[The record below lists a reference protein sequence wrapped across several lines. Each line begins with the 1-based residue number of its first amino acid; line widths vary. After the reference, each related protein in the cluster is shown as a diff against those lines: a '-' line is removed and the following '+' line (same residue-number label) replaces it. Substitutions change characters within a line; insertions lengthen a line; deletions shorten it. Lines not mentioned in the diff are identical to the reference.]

1 MFFQQNRNLLFIILF
16 YFLTPLNCDAQLQKG
31 YYFHNYDEKNGLIAK
46 YNTFFFTDSKGF
58 LWISSTEGL
67 NRFDGLKVKTYLHN
81 PSDSTSLYD
90 NNIQSP
96 FFEDRKGNLWFCTA
110 EAIHC
115 YNRQKDNFNRF
126 WIVEN
131 GKQLESD
138 YYLFALDG
146 KDILW
151 FRSGSWDANPK
162 LYKLDINKIENSI
175 LPAQFVCDFAG
186 YRSKILSQYEQ
197 KTAILT
203 YPSTSGYGF
212 VEYEIDKTGRT
223 KPTKTYLSGENF
235 DKFKIKSIVSDK
247 NNIIWLATDKGLV
260 SYDKKNGQFQLFDSY
275 KDETIDNVLGL
286 ATWKEDKLIIS
297 TRNAGVLFYDKNH
310 KIFYE
315 QLKNEE
321 LKGLVEGLCSSV
333 FETIYVDSTNNL
345 WLSSAQNSC
354 LNHINLDKIKFSN
367 VQLSK
372 FFLKNFSRIL
382 CDDLNNIWVSY
393 EGIGILVFNNK
404 GEIVKSFDE
413 KQFFDKK
420 IRHFLKDKEGRI
432 WIQTDHQLLK
442 SENGAYTLQT
452 VYISQ
457 DTYLYN
463 LQQLNDGRLILLTEK
478 GIFQLIG
485 KQLKPF
491 QELPST
497 YQSLRFRGIFQDNK
511 DNLFLAELGSTIKVF
526 DFKQDSVLKTELQI
540 KDNINEF
547 FQQND
552 TIWVTGGKGLW
563 KIYESPNKSFQY
575 NFVLNLPFLYKIFI
589 DKSGIFWL
597 ISDSGLYTF
606 NPQNRQLH
614 KYNASDGLKG
624 NIFSRFCALLNGD
637 IWIAAYNNINVF
649 NPNKIKLY
657 TNPPKIQIT
666 DIKVNDAV
674 YTEGGNVS
682 ELNKITLPYTRN
694 TITFQFVA
702 IEFADPEY
710 NKLKFRLDNY
720 DEDGI
725 WNEVFNKEG
734 YIKYF
739 KLPFGTYTLRIKAAN
754 ADGVWSPDE
763 KTFIIHI
770 NAPWYLTWWGILLE
784 VLTVLA
790 IGWAIL
796 QWRLKIQRDKAAI
809 QQKILKTEMQAL
821 RAQMDPHFL
830 YNAMNSINSFII
842 SNDARKASTYL
853 TDFARLVRKI
863 LDFSKEE
870 SISIEK
876 EAEILREYLNIEAMR
891 FNHKFDYSVTIDP
904 DLDEWDTQIPT
915 MILQPFVENAI
926 LHGVSPKTNGQ
937 GHIQV
942 RFEKQGH
949 DFMRCVVEDNGIG
962 RKKSAQ
968 LSKGAKLKEHESK
981 GMQIT
986 ADRIDILNL
995 QKKKLAKLEIID
1007 LFDETQ
1013 QPTGTRIVL
1022 HIPLLMNDEL

>member
-1 MFFQQNRNLLFIILF
+1 MFFQQNRNLLFILLF
-16 YFLTPLNCDAQLQKG
+16 YFLTLLNCDAQLQKG

-96 FFEDRKGNLWFCTA
+96 FFEDKQGNLWFCTA

-115 YNRQKDNFNRF
+115 YNRQRDNFSRY
-126 WIVEN
+126 WIIEN
-131 GKQLESD
+131 GKRLESD
-138 YYLFALDG
+138 YYSFALDKEG
-146 KDILW
+146 LLW
-151 FRSGSWDANPK
+151 FRSGSWRAHPK
-162 LYKLDINKIENSI
+162 LYCVDINKIDGSI
-175 LPAQFVCDFAG
+175 LQAQFVCDFIG
-186 YRSKILSQYEQ
+186 YRSKKLLQDGQ
-197 KTAILT
+197 KTTILT

-212 VEYEIDKTGRT
+212 VEYSIDKTGKKSNT
-223 KPTKTYLSGENF
+223 QTFLSGKNL
-235 DKFKIKSIVSDK
+235 DKFKIKSIVLDK
-247 NNIIWLATDKGLV
+247 NDVIWLATDKGLV
-260 SYDKKNGQFQLFDSY
+260 SFDRKNERFQLFDTY
-275 KDETIDNVLGL
+275 KNEKIDFALGL
-286 ATWKEDKLIIS
+286 ATWNEDKLIVS
-297 TRNAGVLFYDKNH
+297 THNEGVLFFDKIN
-310 KIFYE
+310 KVFYK
-315 QLKNEE
+315 QLKKEE
-321 LKGLVEGLCSSV
+321 LKSIAEGLCSSI
-333 FETIYVDSTNNL
+333 FDNIYVDSANNL
-345 WLSSAQNSC
+345 WLASSQNSC

-367 VQLSK
+367 VQLTQGFNK
-372 FFLKNFSRIL
+372 DFTNLIE
-382 CDDLNNIWVSY
+382 DDLHNIWVSF
-393 EGIGILVFNNK
+393 EDIGILVFNNK
-404 GEIVKSFDE
+404 GELVKSFDE

-420 IRHFLKDKEGRI
+420 IRHFLKDTEGQI

-442 SENGAYTLQT
+442 SENGAYTLQS

-463 LQQLNDGRLILLTEK
+463 LQQLKDGRLILSTDK
-478 GIFQLIG
+478 GVFQLIG
-485 KQLKPF
+485 NHLKPF
-491 QELPST
+491 QELKST
-497 YQSLRFRGIFQDNK
+497 YQSLKIRGIFQNNK
-511 DNLFLAELGSTIKVF
+511 DILFLAEIGSTIKVF

-540 KDNINEF
+540 KDDINEF

-552 TIWVTGGKGLW
+552 TIWLAGEKGLW
-563 KIYESPNKSFQY
+563 KVYESSNNSFQY
-575 NFVLNLPFLYKIFI
+575 NLVLNLPFLYKIII
-589 DKSGIFWL
+589 DKKDIFWL
-597 ISDSGLYTF
+597 ISDNGLYNF
-606 NPQNRQLH
+606 NSQNRQLH
-614 KYNASDGLKG
+614 KYKASDGLKG
-624 NIFSRFCALLNGD
+624 NIFARFCALSNGD
-637 IWIAAYNNINVF
+637 IWIAAYNNINAF
-649 NPNKIKLY
+649 NPDKIKRY

-674 YTEGGNVS
+674 YTEGGNVT
-682 ELNKITLPYTRN
+682 ELNKINLPYTRN
-694 TITFQFVA
+694 TLTFQFVA

-720 DEDGI
+720 DEDGV

-734 YIKYF
+734 NIKYF
-739 KLPFGTYTLRIKAAN
+739 KLPFGIYTLRIKAAN

-763 KTFIIHI
+763 KTFIIRI
-770 NAPWYLTWWGILLE
+770 NPPWYFTWWGILLE
-784 VLTVLA
+784 ALTVLT

-809 QQKILKTEMQAL
+809 EQKILKTEMQAL

-870 SISIEK
+870 TISIEK
-876 EAEILREYLNIEAMR
+876 EAEILRGYLHIEAMR
-891 FNHKFDYSVTIDP
+891 FNHTFDYDVTIDP

-926 LHGVSPKTNGQ
+926 LHGVRHKTDGH

-942 RFEKQGH
+942 RFEKEGD
-949 DFMRCVVEDNGIG
+949 DFMRCIVEDNGIG
-962 RKKSAQ
+962 RKKATE
-968 LSKGAKLKEHESK
+968 LNKGAKIKEHESK

-995 QKKKLAKLEIID
+995 QKKKLAKLEILD

-1013 QPTGTRIVL
+1013 QPAGTRIVL
-1022 HIPLLMNDEL
+1022 HIPLL